1 MINYQVLPSP
11 KLNDSLKPCSC
22 GGNREFSDIV
32 IAKDTIG
39 VGNVNG
45 T

>member
-1 MINYQVLPSP
+1 MINYPVLPSP
-11 KLNDSLKPCSC
+11 KLNDSLNLAVV
-22 GGNREFSDIV
+22 GV
-32 IAKDTIG
+32 IENLVTLLLQKITIG